1 MSALHKL
8 HSRLLGFSLALS
20 LGFATVMPAQA
31 VPIVLN
37 NVDAPDAGLNDPTP
51 ATPVG
56 GNHGTTVGAQRL
68 GVFQEAA
75 RLWGDILG
83 GDVPVVIQSS
93 FIPLGCNANSGV
105 LGAAGTIT
113 VWADFP
119 GAAHAET
126 WYPAALANQLAGED
140 LSPGDPDPGF
150 LAEPYND
157 DVIAVFNSEL
167 GKTDCLEGAHWYYGL
182 DNNPGPGGIDF
193 LNVVMHEI
201 AHGLGFSSFTDEST
215 GEGFLDMPGIYETRI
230 RDSFTGKLW
239 TEMSNEERAASAINT
254 GFLVWGGQTV
264 NELSAGFLVFGK
276 AKFGITTILPP
287 ETIEEF
293 NELEMKVADF
303 GPRIPL
309 EGLSFEVWADYDHYG
324 EISDGCSPLVDAAGL
339 VGNAALF
346 TRGACE
352 YVDKTLNA
360 QAAGASVVIIA
371 NNQDGGAMELGGVAE
386 GIIIPTI
393 SISKADGETIKA
405 ASPGVQGQLSVDPDQ
420 LVGANSEGEVQLYA
434 PNPVQPGSSVSHFG
448 TEATPNLL
456 MEPVITPTLRAGETV
471 DLTAMLLADL
481 GWPILDINQYYDLM
495 VAKCQTYAS
504 HPLFGLSCF
513 QQTASALLQG
523 GAISAATYREL
534 IYKAVNYNP

>member
-1 MSALHKL
+1 MSASNKL
-8 HSRLLGFSLALS
+8 HSRLLGFSLALG
-20 LGFATVMPAQA
+20 LGFATAMPAQA

-37 NVDAPDAGLNDPTP
+37 NVDVPDAGLNDPTP

-93 FIPLGCNANSGV
+93 FIPLGCNANAGV

-201 AHGLGFSSFTDEST
+201 AHGLGFASFIDETT
-215 GEGFLDMPGIYETRI
+215 GEGFLDMLGVYDTRI
-230 RDSFTGKLW
+230 FDRSTGQFW
-239 TEMSNEERAASAINT
+239 TEMSNGERQASAINN
-254 GFLVWGGQTV
+254 GNVVWGGLSV
-264 NELSAGFLVFGK
+264 NALAGGVLQRGVPELNITSPFSDSLAIGTASFGPSV
-276 AKFGITTILPP
+276 PP
-287 ETIEEF
+287 EGISGVIVLAEDGE
-293 NELEMKVADF
+293 NEAN
-303 GPRIPL
+303 
-309 EGLSFEVWADYDHYG
+309 
-324 EISDGCSPLVDAAGL
+324 DGCSALVNGADIAG
-339 VGNAALF
+339 NIALID
-346 TRGACE
+346 RGACFFT
-352 YVDKTLNA
+352 DKVINA
-360 QAAGASVVIIA
+360 QNAGATAVIIA
-371 NNQDGGAMELGGVAE
+371 NNQDTGAISLGGSDDDVA
-386 GIIIPTI
+386 IPAV
-393 SISKADGETIKA
+393 SVSMDDGDLIKA
-405 ASPGVQGQLSVDPDQ
+405 SLPGVEATLAVNFNLLAGASP
-420 LVGANSEGEVQLYA
+420 EGMVKLYA
-434 PNPVQPGSSVSHFG
+434 PDPVQPGSSISHYD
-448 TEATPNLL
+448 TSATPNLL
-456 MEPVITPTLRAGETV
+456 MEPGISSSLRASETV
-471 DLTAMLLADL
+471 DLTGLLLADI
-481 GWPILDINQYYDLM
+481 GWPVSDVNQYFDLI
-495 VAKCQTYAS
+495 VAQCQPFAIQ
-504 HPLFGLSCF
+504 PFFGLACF
-513 QQTASALLQG
+513 QQVATGLLQG
-523 GAISAATYREL
+523 GAISPATYREL
-534 IYKAVNYNP
+534 IYMAVNYKP